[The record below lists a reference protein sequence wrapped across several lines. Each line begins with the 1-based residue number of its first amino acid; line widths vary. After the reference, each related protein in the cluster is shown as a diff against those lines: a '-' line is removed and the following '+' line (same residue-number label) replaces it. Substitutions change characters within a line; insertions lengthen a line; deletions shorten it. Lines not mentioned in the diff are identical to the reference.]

1 MVGQG
6 LYTENFQCAYCGK
19 IAYKNGT
26 WGYRRRVPS
35 TKKKKNLV
43 TIYFCGYSCMRAWD
57 KAHEQKGGV
66 AK

>member
-1 MVGQG
+1 MAGHG
-6 LYTENFQCAYCGK
+6 LYTESFQCAQCGK

-35 TKKKKNLV
+35 PTNKKHNLI

-57 KAHEQKGGV
+57 KEKER
-66 AK
+66 AKAK

>member
-1 MVGQG
+1 MAGHG
-6 LYTENFQCAYCGK
+6 LYTESFQCAQCGK

-35 TKKKKNLV
+35 PTNKKKSNLI

-57 KAHEQKGGV
+57 KAKER
-66 AK
+66 AKEK